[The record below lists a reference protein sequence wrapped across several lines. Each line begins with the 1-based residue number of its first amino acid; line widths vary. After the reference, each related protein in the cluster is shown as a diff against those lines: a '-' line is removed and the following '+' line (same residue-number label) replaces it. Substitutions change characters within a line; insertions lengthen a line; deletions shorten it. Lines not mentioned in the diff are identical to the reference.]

1 MTTENIASPVE
12 REASAISPTGNRQ
25 LLDFVNAPE
34 TRISN
39 KSSEVTFKA
48 VNWNRPDDEY
58 TSTFWSQNIM
68 QFWTD
73 EEIPLSDDKMSW
85 IQLSP
90 EEQELYMKVLGG
102 LTLLDTVQGGV
113 GMPQILDHVD
123 GLQRKA
129 VLGFMAMME
138 QIHAKSYSS
147 IFTTLASTEEIDR
160 LFQWVETNRHL
171 QVKAE
176 EISRYYRSIDSK
188 KDLYLAMA
196 SSVLLE
202 SYLFYSGFFYP
213 LYLAGQGKMTSSGEI
228 IDLIL
233 RDESIH
239 GLYVGVLAQEVFR
252 DLEPAEQQEA
262 SAELL
267 ELFHKLHRNEEAYTD
282 DLYSTIGL
290 QEEVKAFIRYNAN
303 KAMMNL
309 GREPL
314 FPEEEVNP
322 IILNGIS
329 TKTKQHDFFS
339 KKGNGYVRTVHV
351 EALRDEDFS
360 FDF

>member
-1 MTTENIASPVE
+1 MCAM
-12 REASAISPTGNRQ
+12 
-25 LLDFVNAPE
+25 
-34 TRISN
+34 
-39 KSSEVTFKA
+39 KA
-48 VNWNRPDDEY
+48 VNWNRPDDDF
-58 TSTFWSQNIM
+58 TNMFWNQNIM

-73 EEIPLSDDKMSW
+73 EEIPLSDDKMAW
-85 IQLSP
+85 IELSDA
-90 EEQELYMKVLGG
+90 ERTLYKKVLGG

-113 GMPQILDHVD
+113 GMPKILEHVD

-147 IFTTLASTEEIDR
+147 IFTTLATTEEIDAVFR
-160 LFQWVETNRHL
+160 WVEENRYL
-171 QVKAE
+171 QTKADTIAE
-176 EISRYYRSIDSK
+176 YYKNINSRKS
-188 KDLYLAMA
+188 LYLAMA
-196 SSVLLE
+196 ASVLLE

-239 GLYVGVLAQEVFR
+239 GVYVGVLAQEVF
-252 DLEPAEQQEA
+252 
-262 SAELL
+262 AELDEDEQKDAYETL
-267 ELFHKLHRNEEAYTD
+267 RGLLQFLHQNEMNYTEELYGEV
-282 DLYSTIGL
+282 GL
-290 QEEVKAFIRYNAN
+290 TGEVKTFVRYNAN

-309 GREPL
+309 GLDPV
-314 FPEEEVNP
+314 FPEEDVNP
-322 IILNGIS
+322 IVFNGIS

-339 KKGNGYVRTVHV
+339 KKGNGYVRTLNV
-351 EALRDEDFS
+351 EPLTDDDFK